1 MNPKIS
7 VITIAYNC
15 GKEIESTIISVIHQQ
30 YTNKEY
36 ILIDGGS
43 TDNTMS
49 IVGKYRQQID
59 VVISEKDRGRSD
71 AFNKGIQHATGDYI
85 VMINAGDLL
94 TENALQT
101 FAENYREGY
110 DVIKGHTIRWE
121 ERTNCRTIERPVIR
135 YHGIPFNFLVCHQST
150 YISREAY
157 KKYGCYDVNLHIA
170 MDLDLMLR
178 FTRKGAKFMK
188 IGRELAVFRMG
199 GISQSSGK
207 KRHHEMLQVLE
218 KNGRNGLQIF
228 TFSIYLHLR
237 TLCRNILN
245 MINPDLK
252 NRIIE
257 HVS

>member
-59 VVISEKDRGRSD
+59 VVISEKDKGRSD

-101 FAENYREGY
+101 FAENYR
-110 DVIKGHTIRWE
+110 
-121 ERTNCRTIERPVIR
+121 
-135 YHGIPFNFLVCHQST
+135 
-150 YISREAY
+150 
-157 KKYGCYDVNLHIA
+157 
-170 MDLDLMLR
+170 
-178 FTRKGAKFMK
+178 
-188 IGRELAVFRMG
+188 
-199 GISQSSGK
+199 
-207 KRHHEMLQVLE
+207 
-218 KNGRNGLQIF
+218 
-228 TFSIYLHLR
+228 
-237 TLCRNILN
+237 
-245 MINPDLK
+245 
-252 NRIIE
+252 
-257 HVS
+257 